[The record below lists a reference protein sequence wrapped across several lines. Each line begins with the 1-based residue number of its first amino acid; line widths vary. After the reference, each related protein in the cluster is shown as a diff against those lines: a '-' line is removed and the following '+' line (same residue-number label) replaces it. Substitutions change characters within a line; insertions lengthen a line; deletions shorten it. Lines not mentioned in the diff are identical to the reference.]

1 MIPKTD
7 IYKSSIIKPAHSR
20 ADIEELLEKFGVK
33 KFMWQRDTAE
43 DSALIFAKTFGD
55 LTDPIVYKVTIP
67 YIEKETGN
75 RYNKVKSY
83 DEIRSYR
90 ILFHVLKHMLLN
102 TDVGMTFEQ
111 VFSAYTVVDKVGVK
125 LINVMDRMAQKLL
138 SGQNPQT
145 SLQLGITVESNN
157 V

>member
-1 MIPKTD
+1 
-7 IYKSSIIKPAHSR
+7 
-20 ADIEELLEKFGVK
+20 
-33 KFMWQRDTAE
+33 
-43 DSALIFAKTFGD
+43 
-55 LTDPIVYKVTIP
+55 
-67 YIEKETGN
+67 
-75 RYNKVKSY
+75 
-83 DEIRSYR
+83 
-90 ILFHVLKHMLLN
+90 
-102 TDVGMTFEQ
+102 MTFEQ